1 MCTFRYFHEEN
12 YLSSWLGSCLIM
24 YILNAFE
31 RNYFMLISFFSLLL
45 TECIEAKFGR
55 AVERLYKDRVVK
67 FFRYKSDYRHK
78 KNSKYS
84 F

>member
-1 MCTFRYFHEEN
+1 
-12 YLSSWLGSCLIM
+12 
-24 YILNAFE
+24 
-31 RNYFMLISFFSLLL
+31 MLISFFSLLL

-67 FFRYKSDYRHK
+67 FFRYKSDYSHK